1 MNLYFIFN
9 QKISEFKN
17 KYIFKLNLE
26 NNPIN
31 KSKCISDISTFN
43 KIQISWVI
51 LNKGIQFKFIDYK
64 NNIKLEHPHK
74 Y

>member
-26 NNPIN
+26 NNTIN
-31 KSKCISDISTFN
+31 KNRCISDISTFN
-43 KIQISWVI
+43 KIQIS
-51 LNKGIQFKFIDYK
+51 
-64 NNIKLEHPHK
+64 
-74 Y
+74 